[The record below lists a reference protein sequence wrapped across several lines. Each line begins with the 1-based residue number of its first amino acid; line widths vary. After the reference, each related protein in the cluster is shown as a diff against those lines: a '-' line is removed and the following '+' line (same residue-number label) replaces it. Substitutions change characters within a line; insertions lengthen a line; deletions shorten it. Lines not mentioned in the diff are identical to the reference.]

1 MDIKERRVH
10 ELKREMDRIK
20 VELNR
25 YKKVVHEMQRK
36 QVAMKNYIK
45 TMHFK
50 NLVSQDTLNKRR
62 SKRQMVS
69 LITRFA
75 SNNSSYT
82 ALIENISEEGIF
94 MRVSPSSNGLNLTPG
109 SKLEL
114 QIKLPSGEFL
124 SSHCN
129 IVWSYKNPP
138 YRVINSAGMKIMNPS
153 PQYADFLRTL

>member
-10 ELKREMDRIK
+10 ELKREVDRLA
-20 VELNR
+20 VELNW
-25 YKKVVHEMQRK
+25 YKKMVHNMRRK
-36 QVAMKNYIK
+36 EVTMRNLIK
-45 TMHFK
+45 TIHLK
-50 NLVSQDTLNKRR
+50 NSLSQDTSNKRR

-109 SKLEL
+109 SKLKL
-114 QIKLPSGEFL
+114 LIKLPSGEFL
-124 SSHCN
+124 SSQCN
-129 IVWSYKNPP
+129 VIWSYKTPP
-138 YRVINSAGMKIMNPS
+138 HGLINSAGMEITNPS
-153 PQYADFLRTL
+153 PQYADFLRIL

>member
-10 ELKREMDRIK
+10 ELKREVDRLA

-25 YKKVVHEMQRK
+25 YKRVVHNMRREEVTMR
-36 QVAMKNYIK
+36 NLIK
-45 TMHFK
+45 TIHFK
-50 NLVSQDTLNKRR
+50 NSLSQDTLNKRR

-94 MRVSPSSNGLNLTPG
+94 MRVSPSSNGLTLTPG
-109 SKLEL
+109 SKLKL
-114 QIKLPSGEFL
+114 LIKLPSGEFL
-124 SSHCN
+124 SSQCN
-129 IVWSYKNPP
+129 VIWSYKTPP
-138 YRVINSAGMKIMNPS
+138 HGLINSAGMEIMNPS
-153 PQYADFLRTL
+153 PQYADFLRIL